1 MEFLDEIL
9 NMRLKPSDKE
19 KLIQKAKEKHLSIST
34 YCRIKL
40 LDEL

>member
-1 MEFLDEIL
+1 MEFLDEII
-9 NMRLKPSDKE
+9 NIRLKPSNKE
-19 KLIQKAKEKHLSIST
+19 KLIQKAKEKYLSIST

>member
-1 MEFLDEIL
+1 MEFLDGII

-34 YCRIKL
+34 YCRVKL
-40 LDEL
+40 LDDL